1 MSKEDALAYLS
12 TEGKDTITGA
22 ELRSAV
28 STVYDDMSVAEKGDR
43 GDVGPQGPRGPAGA
57 DSTVPGPPGPQGPP
71 GLNGADSTVS
81 VRVGSALPNCTEIWG

>member
-28 STVYDDMSVAEKGDR
+28 STVYDDMSVADNGEYNLCPRVPQSTKLLLR
-43 GDVGPQGPRGPAGA
+43 GYQR
-57 DSTVPGPPGPQGPP
+57 
-71 GLNGADSTVS
+71 
-81 VRVGSALPNCTEIWG
+81 